1 MGSAEFWTRFG
12 IIITLVLLG
21 GVFAGKYFH
30 QLHLKSALSRV
41 GHGGWFGLGWVRS
54 PCRQESSDLID
65 LKSNTVYCPTGLTLG
80 LMVRSIILIQLHTIV
95 VNRSVCRDSTRPICK
110 Y

>member
-1 MGSAEFWTRFG
+1 MSSTSRLTLFRLSVVLGTSLLSATHGSPILIQIDEEPNIDMGSAEFWTRFG

-41 GHGGWFGLGWVRS
+41 GHGGWLVWVGLGSVTLPPRVIRS
-54 PCRQESSDLID
+54 
-65 LKSNTVYCPTGLTLG
+65 Y
-80 LMVRSIILIQLHTIV
+80 
-95 VNRSVCRDSTRPICK
+95 
-110 Y
+110 